1 MQNQAEKILELV
13 KKKADIIH
21 IKATK
26 GTNGLQTAN
35 NGVVSEI
42 PLNQPPDLK
51 DMQQLVGGMIE
62 GVRIGNNVIAND
74 YYMYCNEEGKIN
86 EEPVNFV
93 ATAIHNG
100 GDVIVGDVML
110 ILKKWDE

>member
-35 NGVVSEI
+35 NGVVSE
-42 PLNQPPDLK
+42 
-51 DMQQLVGGMIE
+51 
-62 GVRIGNNVIAND
+62 
-74 YYMYCNEEGKIN
+74 
-86 EEPVNFV
+86 
-93 ATAIHNG
+93 
-100 GDVIVGDVML
+100 
-110 ILKKWDE
+110 